1 MIIKV
6 TTIGSSHGSNAIR
19 YAMEKNRK
27 EAKQKA
33 EGEEVKHP
41 NKEPFILASNGIPFV
56 DYITGK
62 PNAHD
67 VWTAMNL
74 QRMKSKHH
82 IKDGFFRIEICPSA
96 DECRGWRPNDWL
108 KLLNDTIRHLDSIDY
123 KNKSGKVVG
132 KHTDIANAQ
141 YVAAI
146 HRDTDNWHIHLIVNR
161 ITMND
166 ELQDANRVRERGMIA
181 ANSLAVERGWRTA
194 ESIGRGGESKRK
206 KAIHDDAIE
215 VLRKMGSFDFDEYFK
230 QMRLKGWIVET
241 KQDSKG
247 IYRGY
252 SVGEQLYK
260 KNGENSSVVMYQS
273 SKLGFGRDLMVSKL
287 PGTWKIQH
295 ALLEK
300 EKKMAA
306 EKEKIKETESI
317 SGRYADDLYN
327 MQESC
332 VLNNSENLSIQ
343 TSKKQQEHVV
353 RLPQWKCSTY
363 EAKENWDDEIIRDVR
378 IPDDAFKIIDRLIE
392 PLDCSDYVNE
402 DENIPGKAQMMAVA
416 VLEFCTADNVRTV
429 SGGGGGGSS
438 NDLRWDGMTKSDF
451 EKMAE
456 LAAKKA
462 IDKCTGHLRRKVS
475 WKRGR

>member
-1 MIIKV
+1 
-6 TTIGSSHGSNAIR
+6 
-19 YAMEKNRK
+19 
-27 EAKQKA
+27 
-33 EGEEVKHP
+33 
-41 NKEPFILASNGIPFV
+41 
-56 DYITGK
+56 
-62 PNAHD
+62 
-67 VWTAMNL
+67 
-74 QRMKSKHH
+74 
-82 IKDGFFRIEICPSA
+82 
-96 DECRGWRPNDWL
+96 
-108 KLLNDTIRHLDSIDY
+108 
-123 KNKSGKVVG
+123 
-132 KHTDIANAQ
+132 
-141 YVAAI
+141 
-146 HRDTDNWHIHLIVNR
+146 
-161 ITMND
+161 
-166 ELQDANRVRERGMIA
+166 
-181 ANSLAVERGWRTA
+181 
-194 ESIGRGGESKRK
+194 
-206 KAIHDDAIE
+206 
-215 VLRKMGSFDFDEYFK
+215 
-230 QMRLKGWIVET
+230 
-241 KQDSKG
+241 
-247 IYRGY
+247 
-252 SVGEQLYK
+252 
-260 KNGENSSVVMYQS
+260 
-273 SKLGFGRDLMVSKL
+273 
-287 PGTWKIQH
+287 
-295 ALLEK
+295 
-300 EKKMAA
+300 MAA

-416 VLEFCTADNVRTV
+416 VLEFCTAANVRTV